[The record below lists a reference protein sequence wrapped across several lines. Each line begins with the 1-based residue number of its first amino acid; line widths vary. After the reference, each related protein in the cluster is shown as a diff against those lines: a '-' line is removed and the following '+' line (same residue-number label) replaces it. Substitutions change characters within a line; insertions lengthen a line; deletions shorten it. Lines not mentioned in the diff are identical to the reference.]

1 MEFLLLQFVELCLDL
16 SELCPDRSCVS
27 GGCGPHLR
35 NEIFA
40 EEEHSGVLS
49 ETLEELNFLL
59 CGDMKVL
66 FLFVNFKSLSSG
78 T

>member
-35 NEIFA
+35 DEVFA
-40 EEEHSGVLS
+40 KEGHSGALS
-49 ETLEELNFLL
+49 ETLKELDFLL
-59 CGDMKVL
+59 CGGMKV
-66 FLFVNFKSLSSG
+66 FLPFI
-78 T
+78 